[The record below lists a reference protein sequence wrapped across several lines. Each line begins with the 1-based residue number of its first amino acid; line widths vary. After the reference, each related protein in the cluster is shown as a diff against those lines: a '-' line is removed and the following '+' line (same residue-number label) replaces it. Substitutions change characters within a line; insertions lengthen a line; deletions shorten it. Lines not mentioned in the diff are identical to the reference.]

1 MKATT
6 SLWEDTLWQNCDIAI
21 IGGGFLGMWTALRL
35 KESSPHLQIHIY
47 ERDTFGLGASSRNAG
62 FSCFGT
68 VGELVS
74 DSHTSSFEQAASVV
88 ADRYNGLQDI
98 LQFAR
103 TYGINIDYEPS
114 GGFEM
119 LKEHEMDA
127 LRVHLPVVNE
137 VLENTLGISGIF
149 HTATMSELDLPFNST
164 YSMIVNP
171 HEGGVNSARI
181 LDGLEQVVQKLGV
194 RVFHGMSVK
203 TIEGNTLK
211 LDNGLREFETKANT
225 VIVAMNSF
233 ANQLIDVN
241 VVPGRGQIIWCDN
254 LDLKFKGIF
263 HFDEGFYYFRTV
275 GDNQLIMGGAR
286 NLDMHTEES
295 HDFCANEKIINHLLD
310 FVHNELNIKNFSI
323 KKNWQGIMGFTPD
336 KQPVIKEISPN
347 VWHLHACNGM
357 GVAMTPTIA
366 RRFSDMFFA

>member
-6 SLWEDTLWQNCDIAI
+6 SLWEDTLWQPCDVAI
-21 IGGGFLGMWTALRL
+21 IGGGFLGLWTALRL
-35 KESSPHLQIHIY
+35 KESQPQLQIHVY
-47 ERDTFGLGASSRNAG
+47 ERDTFGLGASTRNAG

-74 DSHTSSFEQAASVV
+74 DSHSSSFEKAAAVV

-98 LQFAR
+98 LAFSR
-103 TYGINIDYEPS
+103 TWNINIGYEAI

-119 LKEHEMDA
+119 LKADEMEA
-127 LRVHLPVVNE
+127 LRTHLPVVNE
-137 VLENTLGISGIF
+137 VLENALGISGVF
-149 HTATMSELDLPFNST
+149 HTATMSELNLPFNPA

-181 LDGLEQVVQKLGV
+181 LDGLEHVLQTLGV
-194 RVFHGMSVK
+194 RIFHGMSVK
-203 TIEGNTLK
+203 SINGTLLE
-211 LDNGLREFETKANT
+211 LDNGMRTFETQAKT

-233 ANQLIDVN
+233 ASDLIDTDI
-241 VVPGRGQIIWCDN
+241 VPGRGQIIWCDQLN
-254 LDLKFKGIF
+254 LGFKGTF

-286 NLDMHTEES
+286 NFDMHTEQS
-295 HDFCANEKIINHLLD
+295 HDFCDNHKIMTHLLE
-310 FVHNELNIKNFSI
+310 FVHHELNIKDFTI
-323 KKNWQGIMGFTPD
+323 RKNWQGIMGFTPD
-336 KQPVIKEISPN
+336 KQPVIKEIAPN

-366 RRFSDMFFA
+366 RRFSTLFNA